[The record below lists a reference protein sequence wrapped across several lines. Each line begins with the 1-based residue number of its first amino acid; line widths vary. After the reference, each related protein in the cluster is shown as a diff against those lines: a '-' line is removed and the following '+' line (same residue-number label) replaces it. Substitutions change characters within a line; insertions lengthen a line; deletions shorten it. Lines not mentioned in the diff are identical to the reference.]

1 MEQNRLP
8 PEPIPEPKYRCS
20 GSLPEVGALCPALL
34 TRRGYCPACYK
45 RWATRRREHRR
56 AYARARRAGLTPP
69 KLGQRAYKAAATTG
83 GRERL
88 RLAAVMAYGGA
99 CGSCGSTA
107 FGQLGLTIIPA
118 PPDGAP
124 AAAHRGGAPFYAKLA
139 AAGFPRAGI
148 IGGRR
153 HAIAVR
159 CKACARHPGPS
170 SRPRS
175 PTSDPI
181 RQERP

>member
-8 PEPIPEPKYRCS
+8 PESTEPEYSCS
-20 GSLPEVGALCPALL
+20 GQGCATKM

-45 RWATRRREHRR
+45 RWAATRADHRR

-69 KLGQRAYKAAATTG
+69 KLGQRAYAKAATVG

-107 FGQLGLTIIPA
+107 FGQLGLTIVPD
-118 PPDGAP
+118 DGAP